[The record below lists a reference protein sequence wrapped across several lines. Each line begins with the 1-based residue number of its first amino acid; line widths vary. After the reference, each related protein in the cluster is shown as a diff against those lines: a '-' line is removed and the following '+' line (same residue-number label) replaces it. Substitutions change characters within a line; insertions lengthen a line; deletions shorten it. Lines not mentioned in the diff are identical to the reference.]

1 MLYAT
6 RLHALELKRNG
17 GYMWACAQIIPVLV
31 NYRCCSIFNSVFRRS
46 DLLQKDGILK
56 TRERGK
62 KHHEERRK
70 ILRPAKNL
78 PGLQR
83 KRRFPL

>member
-1 MLYAT
+1 MGVCTDNFSFGKL
-6 RLHALELKRNG
+6 
-17 GYMWACAQIIPVLV
+17 QVLL
-31 NYRCCSIFNSVFRRS
+31 NSSVFRLS
-46 DLLQKDGILK
+46 GLLQKDGILK

-70 ILRPAKNL
+70 LLRPAKNL

>member
-1 MLYAT
+1 MLCAT
-6 RLHALELKRNG
+6 RLHALELKKWRLYVGVCTNNFSFG
-17 GYMWACAQIIPVLV
+17 KQQVLL
-31 NYRCCSIFNSVFRRS
+31 NFSVWRLS

-70 ILRPAKNL
+70 LLRPAKNL

-83 KRRFPL
+83 KLIFPV

>member
-6 RLHALELKRNG
+6 RLHALELKKKWRLYVGMCTNNFSFG
-17 GYMWACAQIIPVLV
+17 KLQVLL
-31 NYRCCSIFNSVFRRS
+31 NFLVFRLS

-56 TRERGK
+56 TRERGR

-70 ILRPAKNL
+70 LLRPAKNL